1 VIILL
6 IMAEPERPRRRSRF
20 RSAFSGSPWRKR
32 ENADISSDGKS
43 LASSR
48 VETVIDFLVHK
59 SGAVS
64 PANPPTTTQSLL
76 AVPPHHLMPPDVV
89 LLANSSSP
97 HKAKDIG
104 KISDTKPSSL
114 PASLEAERA
123 LLWQR
128 AYEEVRKENATL
140 VSNYE
145 AILASVSDVDIQ
157 DAKTHPLPNQ
167 LEAMQHVVDFQQQ
180 RMLNKQWTWSMFGS
194 NTKIRDTVDGIMKLV
209 VDSSALISVGMT
221 LAPPYVSLP
230 WSAISA
236 LIPVSRVLS
245 CINREVEPNWR
256 P

>member
-1 VIILL
+1 
-6 IMAEPERPRRRSRF
+6 
-20 RSAFSGSPWRKR
+20 
-32 ENADISSDGKS
+32 
-43 LASSR
+43 
-48 VETVIDFLVHK
+48 
-59 SGAVS
+59 
-64 PANPPTTTQSLL
+64 
-76 AVPPHHLMPPDVV
+76 MPPDVV

-194 NTKIRDTVDGIMKLV
+194 NTKIRDTVD
-209 VDSSALISVGMT
+209 D
-221 LAPPYVSLP
+221 
-230 WSAISA
+230 ISA
-236 LIPVSRVLS
+236 AVCVSTVVCKKRTHSRESSTFLHKSRSGAQLAALDLTEPHGKSGRCSMLARV
-245 CINREVEPNWR
+245 R
-256 P
+256 